1 MILGLDIS
9 TSCTGYAIVDS
20 NGTPIFVGSVDL
32 TKLDNVFE
40 KANSVLAT
48 VVDIIHSNKIDITN
62 IFVEESLQAF
72 RPGMSSANTICSL
85 AKMNGL
91 VSYLFANYYQLTV
104 VPIASQTARK
114 SCGIKIIKGINTKK
128 QVLDHLILNQLQNW
142 EIPQKKKKN
151 ECVNQVLDAADAL
164 VIALAGHN
172 MIRNKQGVILNT
184 NGNNDNIT
192 TNSILAKDILLCNIV
207 KIWKGS
213 SRKVSIRILSN

>member
-72 RPGMSSANTICSL
+72 RPGMSSANTIYII
-85 AKMNGL
+85 M
-91 VSYLFANYYQLTV
+91 LF
-104 VPIASQTARK
+104 
-114 SCGIKIIKGINTKK
+114 
-128 QVLDHLILNQLQNW
+128 
-142 EIPQKKKKN
+142 
-151 ECVNQVLDAADAL
+151 
-164 VIALAGHN
+164 
-172 MIRNKQGVILNT
+172 
-184 NGNNDNIT
+184 
-192 TNSILAKDILLCNIV
+192 SI
-207 KIWKGS
+207 
-213 SRKVSIRILSN
+213 